1 MFLKLLNVDAKEKF
15 LKLCVF
21 ASNSNGFLENEER
34 LLIFEYCR
42 EMNLKEEIP
51 ELTESFEDLMSEM
64 NDVMSLKEK
73 KIVLLEILA
82 LIKCDGVYD
91 KKEKEFMEKIISK
104 FGFED
109 IALGEYND
117 LLEKYMQIGKE
128 LFELISK

>member
-1 MFLKLLNVDAKEKF
+1 
-15 LKLCVF
+15 
-21 ASNSNGFLENEER
+21 
-34 LLIFEYCR
+34 
-42 EMNLKEEIP
+42 
-51 ELTESFEDLMSEM
+51 MSEM

-109 IALGEYND
+109 IALDEYND

>member
-21 ASNSNGFLENEER
+21 ASNSNGFLEN
-34 LLIFEYCR
+34 R

-109 IALGEYND
+109 IALDEYND

>member
-42 EMNLKEEIP
+42 EMNLKE
-51 ELTESFEDLMSEM
+51 ESFEDLMSEM

-109 IALGEYND
+109 IALDEYND